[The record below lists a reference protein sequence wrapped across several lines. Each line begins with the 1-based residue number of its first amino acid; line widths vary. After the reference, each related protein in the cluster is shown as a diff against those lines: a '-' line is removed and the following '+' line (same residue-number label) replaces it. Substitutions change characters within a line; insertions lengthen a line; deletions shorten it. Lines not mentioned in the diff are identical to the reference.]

1 MSSRWL
7 VGFLLAG
14 ILLWLP
20 ASSVAQDTDVTVHVV
35 QRGET
40 LYRIAQQYNLSIDAI
55 ASFNNIADPT
65 NIQVGQRLLIPLSG
79 NARSEIPSTHVVQ
92 PGETLKR
99 IAAIYNL
106 SMEELASLNSLEDI
120 NTIYVGQVLNLAIPI
135 APTPAP
141 DPTMPIEPTAVAVAK
156 ASVETSS
163 TTPFLYTVQGGDTLF
178 RIATRFGL
186 TVNDLARAN
195 NVSDPTLIYS
205 GQQLIIPGVKSPE
218 LALDLPPSI
227 VSFQVEPLIFVEGET
242 GRFRF
247 TTSEPMSV
255 GGTFLDRGLSVA
267 SDQNG
272 MLDTILVGVPVFT
285 EAGIYPLNL
294 TLTNN
299 TGQMTLLNIN
309 IQVLSGGY
317 SRETITL
324 ASNRTDLLDP
334 TLEAAEQSLL
344 QGIMGN
350 FSPTRYFDGPMS
362 LPAAASISSP
372 FGRKRSY
379 NGGPFDRFHAGTD
392 FAGAPG
398 TPVLA
403 SAPGYVVFADRLDVR
418 GNATIIDHGW
428 GVYTG
433 YWHQTQQYVKVG
445 DFVNTEQVIGTIGST
460 GRVTG
465 PHLHW
470 ELWVNGVAVDPM
482 QWVQES
488 FS

>member
-1 MSSRWL
+1 MSSRWFI
-7 VGFLLAG
+7 GFLLAG
-14 ILLWLP
+14 SLLWLP
-20 ASSVAQDTDVTVHVV
+20 ASSVAQDTNVTVHVV

-40 LYRIAQQYNLSIDAI
+40 LYRIATQYNVSIDAI
-55 ASFNNIADPT
+55 AAFNSIADPT
-65 NIQVGQRLLIPLSG
+65 NIQVGQRLLIPLSE
-79 NARSEIPSTHVVQ
+79 NVNPDIPATHVVQ
-92 PGETLKR
+92 PGETLKS
-99 IAAIYNL
+99 IAAIYNV
-106 SMEELASLNSLEDI
+106 SMEQLATLNNLADI
-120 NTIYVGQVLNLAIPI
+120 NTIYVGQILNLIVP
-135 APTPAP
+135 PTSLP
-141 DPTMPIEPTAVAVAK
+141 DPTATIGTTAVAAVPET
-156 ASVETSS
+156 SVEMSEAP
-163 TTPFLYTVQGGDTLF
+163 PFLYTVQGGDTLF

-195 NVSDPTLIYS
+195 NVTDPTLIYS
-205 GQQLIIPGVKSPE
+205 VQQLIIPGLKPPE
-218 LALDLPPSI
+218 LALDLPPAI
-227 VSFQVEPLIFVEGET
+227 VNFQVEPLIFVEGET

-247 TTSEPMSV
+247 TTTEPMSV

-267 SDQNG
+267 YDQNG
-272 MLDTILVGVPVFT
+272 TVDTILVGVPVFT
-285 EAGIYPLNL
+285 EAGIYPLSL

-299 TGQMTLLNIN
+299 GGQVTPLNIN

-344 QGIMGN
+344 QRIMGN
-350 FSPTRYFDGPMS
+350 FTPTRYFDGPMS

-403 SAPGYVVFADRLDVR
+403 SAPGYVVFADQLDVR

>member
-1 MSSRWL
+1 MSLRWFFGL
-7 VGFLLAG
+7 LLAG
-14 ILLWLP
+14 ILLWIP
-20 ASSVAQDTDVTVHVV
+20 ASSVAQDTNVTVHVV

-40 LYRIAQQYNLSIDAI
+40 LFRISQQYSVSVEAI
-55 ASFNNIADPT
+55 AAFNNIADPT
-65 NIQVGQRLLIPLSG
+65 NIQVGQRLLIPL
-79 NARSEIPSTHVVQ
+79 AETVRPDMPATHVVQ
-92 PGETLKR
+92 PGETLKS
-99 IAAIYNL
+99 IASRYNV
-106 SMEELASLNSLEDI
+106 SVEDLAALNNLVDI
-120 NTIYVGQVLNLAIPI
+120 DTIYVGQVLNLIVV
-135 APTPAP
+135 PTTEPVPTATTEATMVASVP
-141 DPTMPIEPTAVAVAK
+141 DAPIENTESA
-156 ASVETSS
+156 
-163 TTPFLYTVQGGDTLF
+163 PFLYTVQGGDTLF

-205 GQQLIIPGVKSPE
+205 GQQLIIPGLKAPE
-218 LALDLPPSI
+218 LALDLPSAI
-227 VSFQVEPLIFVEGET
+227 VNFQVEPLIFVEGET

-247 TTSEPMSV
+247 TTTEPMTV
-255 GGTFLDRGLSVA
+255 GGTFLDRVLTVA
-267 SDQNG
+267 SDQAG
-272 MLDTILVGVPVFT
+272 TVDTILVGVPVFT
-285 EAGIYPLNL
+285 EAGIYPLSL

-299 TGQMTLLNIN
+299 AGEITPLNLN
-309 IQVLSGGY
+309 IQVLAGGY
-317 SRETITL
+317 SRETITI

-334 TLEAAEQSLL
+334 ILEASEQGVL

-350 FSPTRYFDGPMS
+350 FTPTRYFDGPMS

-403 SAPGYVVFADRLDVR
+403 SAPGYVVFAGQLDVR

-433 YWHQTQQYVKVG
+433 YWHQTQQYVNVG
-445 DFVNTEQVIGTIGST
+445 DYVNTEQVIGTIGST

-470 ELWVNGVAVDPM
+470 ELWVNGVPVDPM

>member
-1 MSSRWL
+1 MKSGWL
-7 VGFLLAG
+7 LLLFLAG
-14 ILLWLP
+14 ILLWMP
-20 ASSVAQDTDVTVHVV
+20 ASSVAQDSNVTVHVV

-40 LYRIAQQYNLSIDAI
+40 LYRISQAYGISIDVI
-55 ASFNNIADPT
+55 AAFNGIADPT
-65 NIQVGQRLLIPLSG
+65 NIQVGQRLLIPI
-79 NARSEIPSTHVVQ
+79 SEDVQPDVATSHVVQ
-92 PGETLKR
+92 PGETLR
-99 IAAIYNL
+99 SIAELYGL
-106 SMEELASLNSLEDI
+106 TTEELAVRNELVDV
-120 NTIYVGQVLNLAIPI
+120 NTIYVGQILNLDLPSTATPSAVPATQVAAISN
-135 APTPAP
+135 
-141 DPTMPIEPTAVAVAK
+141 DNQDDNR
-156 ASVETSS
+156 SQL
-163 TTPFLYTVQGGDTLF
+163 LYTVKSGDTLF

-195 NVSDPTLIYS
+195 SISDPTLIYS
-205 GQQLIIPGVKSPE
+205 GQQIIIPGIKAPE
-218 LALDLPPSI
+218 LALDLPPI
-227 VSFQVEPLIFVEGET
+227 ITSFQVEPLIFVEGET

-247 TTSEPMSV
+247 TTLEPMSV
-255 GGTFLDRGLSVA
+255 SGTFLDRNLSVA

-272 MLDTILVGVPVFT
+272 TLDTILVGIPVFT
-285 EAGIYPLNL
+285 EAGIYPLSLNL
-294 TLTNN
+294 ADSA
-299 TGQMTLLNIN
+299 GQVTPLSVN

-317 SRETITL
+317 SRESITI

-334 TLEAAEQSLL
+334 ALEAAEQKRLQSL
-344 QGIMGN
+344 MGS
-350 FSPTRYFDGPMS
+350 FTPSRYFDGPMS

-403 SAPGYVVFADRLDVR
+403 SASGYVVFADRLDVR

-428 GVYTG
+428 GVYSG
-433 YWHQTQQYVKVG
+433 YWHQTQQYVKSG
-445 DFVNTEQVIGTIGST
+445 DFVTSGQVIGTVGST